1 MRVLDDF
8 LNKIKFDTC
17 TLSQIAEGREG
28 IGLSFDIA
36 YLNRLELL
44 KKLLS

>member
-1 MRVLDDF
+1 MQVLDDF
-8 LNKIKFDTC
+8 LNKLEIGTATF
-17 TLSQIAEGREG
+17 SQIAKGSKG

-44 KKLLS
+44 KKLFS